1 MIDKL
6 AKLQPESFYHVYN
19 RANGNERLYNTDEN
33 YMFFLKKYIEYI
45 SSIANTFS
53 YCLMPN
59 HFHFL
64 IQIKTES
71 ELNALFNQRDLSTP
85 SIEDLERFLSKQF
98 SNFFSC
104 YTQAYNKQQ
113 KRKGSLFMK
122 NFKRKHITDKSYLL
136 KLVHYIHHNPIEAD
150 LCENP
155 SDWKFSSY
163 NSILS
168 NKETL
173 INRNEVLLWFND
185 AENFKFIHK
194 SKVLSIILD

>member
-1 MIDKL
+1 
-6 AKLQPESFYHVYN
+6 
-19 RANGNERLYNTDEN
+19 
-33 YMFFLKKYIEYI
+33 
-45 SSIANTFS
+45 
-53 YCLMPN
+53 
-59 HFHFL
+59 
-64 IQIKTES
+64 
-71 ELNALFNQRDLSTP
+71 
-85 SIEDLERFLSKQF
+85 
-98 SNFFSC
+98 
-104 YTQAYNKQQ
+104 
-113 KRKGSLFMK
+113 MK